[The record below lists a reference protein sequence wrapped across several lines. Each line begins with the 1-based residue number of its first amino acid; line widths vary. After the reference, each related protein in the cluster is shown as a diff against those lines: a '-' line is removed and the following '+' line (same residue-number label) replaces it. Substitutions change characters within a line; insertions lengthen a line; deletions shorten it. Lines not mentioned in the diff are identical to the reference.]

1 MAGRYAA
8 GVSPGWNTR
17 RSSPNR
23 IWPSGRSPTRR
34 GRPVTRSNSQIR
46 FGDDR
51 RVFQPGETPAAY
63 RPAIDAVRASFARER
78 LRGAVEDVTTVTVFG
93 TATCYHGID
102 YDWEALPAYLV
113 TDIRTTDGLLGP
125 DEMVR
130 SSERL
135 GLTPAPVVEK
145 ERRADAFDPASESF
159 PDSAY
164 ADERAA
170 GLDVADKRGT
180 RGRLRN
186 DAVPE
191 PADPGF
197 TDVEDAVES
206 LLTDARAG
214 QDVESTRDR
223 IVRQCYGTLLA
234 AGIDTE
240 DAAFP
245 SAVAKGLQRR

>member
-1 MAGRYAA
+1 MDDFPERIDLDASPAA
-8 GVSPGWNTR
+8 FE
-17 RSSPNR
+17 
-23 IWPSGRSPTRR
+23 SGHLWLFERVTGLPLRV
-34 GRPVTRSNSQIR
+34 GLRPDGQIR

-145 ERRADAFDPASESF
+145 ERRADAFDPSSEPF
-159 PDSAY
+159 PESTY
-164 ADERAA
+164 GDEPAA

-186 DAVPE
+186 DAVTE
-191 PADPGF
+191 PDDPGF
-197 TDVEDAVES
+197 ADVEDAVVS
-206 LLTDARAG
+206 LLTDERAG
-214 QDVESTRDR
+214 QSVDDTTDR
-223 IVRQCYGTLLA
+223 IVRRCYGTLRA
-234 AGIDTE
+234 AGVDIE
-240 DAAFP
+240 DSEFT
-245 SAVAKGLQRR
+245 STVAKTLQRR